1 MTQEGFKRKLTAVF
15 SADVAGYSR
24 LMADDEAATVK
35 TLATYREVMA
45 SLIKQHRGRVVDSP
59 GDNVLA
65 EFASVV
71 DAVQCAVAVQK
82 EFQSRNAALPENRRM
97 EFRIGINLGDV
108 IEEEDRIYGD
118 GVNIAARLEA
128 LAEPG
133 GICVSKTSFDHIET
147 KLPLGYEY
155 LGEQEVKNIPKPV
168 GTYKVVME
176 PRVTVAGEKEKARV
190 VPFWHRKSIL
200 AGGVAFIIVVI
211 AALIWNFY
219 FRPPPIEPASVDRMA
234 FPLPDKPSIA
244 VLPFVNMSEDPK
256 QEYFSDGLTEE
267 IISALSKVPKVFV
280 IARNSTFTYKNKP
293 VKVQKVSEEL
303 GVRYVLEGSV
313 RKAEDRVR
321 ITAQLIDA
329 ITGHHVWSERYD
341 RDLKDIFSLQDE
353 ITMKIINSLQVE
365 LTEGEQARLWGKGT
379 TNLEAYLK
387 VLEGREQ
394 YRHQTEEGNILAR
407 RMAEEAIALDPE
419 YAPPYLLLAHT
430 HMMDV
435 WLRTTKSPKQSLTRA
450 VELTQKAIAL
460 DDSYAQAH
468 GFLGFLYVMLRKYD
482 EGILEAEKAVALDPN
497 GANSHYYLSYAFRFS
512 GRFEDA
518 TQEVEKA
525 IRLNPFPSVFFFRGA
540 CVDYIGTR
548 KYDEAIAAAKKAL
561 TFSPDNYIDHM
572 NLAAAYSLSGRDEE
586 ARSAAEEVL
595 RIYPKFS
602 LDYLAKI
609 LPFKN
614 KRDLENFVDAL
625 RKAGLPET
633 PPLPL
638 PDKPS
643 IAVLPF
649 VNMSD
654 DPKQEYFSDGITEE
668 IITAL
673 SKIPKLF
680 VIARQSSFTYKG
692 KSISIPTVGRELGVQ
707 YVLEGSVRKAGDKV
721 RITAQLIDAK
731 TNHHL
736 WAERYERELKD
747 IFAVQ
752 DEITMKIITA
762 MQVKLT
768 EGEQA
773 RVVGKG
779 TDNIEAYAKLI
790 EARGHIIR
798 LNKYDNILARQK
810 AEEAIALDSDYAVAY
825 AILSTTHWLDVM
837 LGSSKSP
844 RQSMGQAM
852 ELAQKA
858 IALDDSVAMAHSSL
872 GLIYTLRGQYEKG
885 ISECESAVALEPN
898 NESAHRL
905 LGLALRYADR
915 REEAIPMYQRAIR
928 LSPFPKST
936 TLFGLGLAYIFTG
949 RYEEGVAA
957 CKKAVDIQPNNILS
971 QVNLTFAYT
980 VSGREE
986 EARATAAQVLRL
998 DPDFSVARYAKKTLK
1013 YKNKSDTERFVV
1025 ALRKA
1030 GLPE

>member
-1 MTQEGFKRKLTAVF
+1 V
-15 SADVAGYSR
+15 
-24 LMADDEAATVK
+24 
-35 TLATYREVMA
+35 
-45 SLIKQHRGRVVDSP
+45 
-59 GDNVLA
+59 A
-65 EFASVV
+65 EFLSVV
-71 DAVQCAVAVQK
+71 DAVRCAVEIQEELRV
-82 EFQSRNAALPENRRM
+82 RNAEFPENRRM
-97 EFRIGINLGDV
+97 HFRIGINLGDV
-108 IEEEDRIYGD
+108 VEEEERIYGD
-118 GVNIAARLEA
+118 GINIAARVEG
-128 LAEPG
+128 LAEGG
-133 GICVSKTSFDHIET
+133 GICISGTVYDSIKN
-147 KLPLGYEY
+147 KLSLSYES
-155 LGEQEVKNIPKPV
+155 LGEHTVKNITEPV
-168 GTYKVVME
+168 RVYRMRVGPEAAVQPRPRHRYK
-176 PRVTVAGEKEKARV
+176 
-190 VPFWHRKSIL
+190 
-200 AGGVAFIIVVI
+200 
-211 AALIWNFY
+211 AALAALVVLIVAVGGAWAIWNFY
-219 FRPPPIEPASVDRMA
+219 FRPPPMEPASEEKMA
-234 FPLPDKPSIA
+234 YPLPDKPSIA

-267 IISALSKVPKVFV
+267 IITALSKTPKMLV
-280 IARNSTFTYKNKP
+280 IARNSTFSYKGKA
-293 VKVQKVSEEL
+293 VKVNQVAEEL

-313 RKAEDRVR
+313 RKAEDRIR

-329 ITGHHVWSERYD
+329 LTGRHLWAERYD
-341 RDLKDIFSLQDE
+341 RDLKDIFALQDE
-353 ITMKIINSLQVE
+353 ITMKILTALEVK
-365 LTEGEQARLWGKGT
+365 LTEGEQARVRAKGT
-379 TNLEAYLK
+379 NNLEAYEKLLQTVHYFTRFNK
-387 VLEGREQ
+387 DDNVLAQQKAEEVIALDSGYAYGYVMLGWTHMLDLLYGSTKSPRKSIAQAEELVQKALGLDDSFGPAYRLLGFIYRTKKQYEKGISAAERAVALNSNSADAHAHLGMALVALGRP
-394 YRHQTEEGNILAR
+394 
-407 RMAEEAIALDPE
+407 EEAI
-419 YAPPYLLLAHT
+419 
-430 HMMDV
+430 V
-435 WLRTTKSPKQSLTRA
+435 SLKR
-450 VELTQKAIAL
+450 
-460 DDSYAQAH
+460 
-468 GFLGFLYVMLRKYD
+468 
-482 EGILEAEKAVALDPN
+482 
-497 GANSHYYLSYAFRFS
+497 
-512 GRFEDA
+512 
-518 TQEVEKA
+518 A
-525 IRLNPFPSVFFFRGA
+525 IRLNPIPPGYYLFNLGQAYRMTER
-540 CVDYIGTR
+540 YE
-548 KYDEAIAAAKKAL
+548 EAIVAYRKSL
-561 TFSPDNYIDHM
+561 HLSPDSLFTHIA
-572 NLAAAYSLSGRDEE
+572 LAATYALLGREEE
-586 ARSAAEEVL
+586 AHAEAAEIL
-595 RIYPKFS
+595 RINPKFS
-602 LDYLAKI
+602 VEHFAKT
-609 LPFKN
+609 LPYKN
-614 KRDLENFVDAL
+614 QADTDRFFDAL
-625 RKAGLPET
+625 RKAGLPDK

-649 VNMSD
+649 VNMSA
-654 DPKQEYFSDGITEE
+654 DPEQEYFSDGITEE

-680 VIARQSSFTYKG
+680 IIARQSSFTYKG

-752 DEITMKIITA
+752 DEITMKIMTA

-885 ISECESAVALEPN
+885 ISECERAVALEPN

-971 QVNLTFAYT
+971 QVALTFAYT

-998 DPDFSVARYAKKTLK
+998 DPDFSVARFAKKTLK

-1030 GLPE
+1030 GLPD

>member
-1 MTQEGFKRKLTAVF
+1 MTEKHVKRKISAIF
-15 SADVAGYSR
+15 SADVEGYSR
-24 LMADDEAATVK
+24 LMGEDEVATVR
-35 TLATYREVMA
+35 TLENYRKVMVD
-45 SLIKQHRGRVVDSP
+45 LIEQHRGRVVDSP
-59 GDNVLA
+59 GDNLLA
-65 EFASVV
+65 EFGSVV
-71 DAVQCAVAVQK
+71 DAVQCAVEIQQVLKAK
-82 EFQSRNAALPENRRM
+82 NAELPENRRM
-97 EFRIGINLGDV
+97 QFRIGVNLGDV
-108 IEEEDRIYGD
+108 IEEGERIYGD
-118 GVNIAARLEA
+118 GINIAARIEG
-128 LAEPG
+128 LAEGG
-133 GICVSKTSFDHIET
+133 GICVSGSAYEQIEN
-147 KLPLGYEY
+147 KLALGYEY
-155 LGEQEVKNIPKPV
+155 LGEHAVKNITKPV
-168 GTYKVVME
+168 RVYKVPME
-176 PRVTVAGEKEKARV
+176 LGERKEKRV
-190 VPFWHRKSIL
+190 GMRRWKKG
-200 AGGVAFIIVVI
+200 AVAAAAVIIVG
-211 AALIWNFY
+211 AGAFAIWNFY
-219 FRPPPIEPASVDRMA
+219 FRPPPIEPASVEKMA

-256 QEYFSDGLTEE
+256 QEYFSDGITEE
-267 IISALSKVPKVFV
+267 IITALSKTPKMLV
-280 IARNSTFTYKNKP
+280 IARNSTFTYKGKP
-293 VKVQKVSEEL
+293 VKVNQVAEEL
-303 GVRYVLEGSV
+303 GVQYVLEGSV
-313 RKAEDRVR
+313 RKVGDRVR

-329 ITGHHVWSERYD
+329 LTGHHVWAERYD
-341 RDLKDIFSLQDE
+341 RDLKDIFALQDE
-353 ITMKIINSLQVE
+353 ITIKIITELQVK
-365 LTEGEQARLWGKGT
+365 LTDGEQARLFAKGT
-379 TNLEAYLK
+379 ENIQAYLK
-387 VLEGREQ
+387 YLQAREYFQ
-394 YRHQTEEGNILAR
+394 IQTKENNAMAR
-407 RMAEEAIALDPE
+407 RLLEEVIALDSRFPQA
-419 YAPPYLLLAHT
+419 YNSLGAT
-430 HMMDV
+430 HWMDIF
-435 WLRTTKSPKQSLTRA
+435 LKSTKSPKASLQRA
-450 VELTQKAIAL
+450 FELTKKTLSI
-460 DDSYAQAH
+460 DDSSPQALSQ
-468 GFLGFLYVMLRKYD
+468 LGWLYTLAKEHD
-482 EGILEAEKAVALDPN
+482 KGIVECERAVALDPN
-497 GANSHYYLSYAFRFS
+497 SASAHIWISIALRYA
-512 GRFEDA
+512 GRHEEA
-518 TQEVEKA
+518 VRHSEKA
-525 IRLNPFPSVFFFRGA
+525 LRLNPIPPSTYFRTLGA
-540 CVDYIGTR
+540 AYNFAGRYEDGIT
-548 KYDEAIAAAKKAL
+548 AFKKAL
-561 TFSPDNYIDHM
+561 NRSPNDLLSHVG
-572 NLAAAYSLSGRDEE
+572 LAQAYSLAGRMEE
-586 ARSAAEEVL
+586 AHAEAEKVL
-595 RIYPKFS
+595 KINPGFS
-602 LDYLAKI
+602 LEYYMKQWSY
-609 LPFKN
+609 KN
-614 KRDLENFVDAL
+614 QADKDLMIYSL
-625 RKAGLPET
+625 RKAGLPDK

-649 VNMSD
+649 VNMSG
-654 DPKQEYFSDGITEE
+654 DPEQEYFSDGITEE

-673 SKIPKLF
+673 SKIPKLL

-707 YVLEGSVRKAGDKV
+707 YVLEGSVRKAGDTV

-747 IFAVQ
+747 IFAIQ

-798 LNKYDNILARQK
+798 LNKHDNIVGRQK

-825 AILSTTHWLDVM
+825 AILSMTHWLDVM

-858 IALDDSVAMAHSSL
+858 IALDDSVAQAHSSL

-885 ISECESAVALEPN
+885 ISECERAIALEPN
-898 NESAHRL
+898 NESAYRL

-915 REEAIPMYQRAIR
+915 REEAIPVYQRAIR

-998 DPDFSVARYAKKTLK
+998 DPDFSVARFAKKTLK

-1025 ALRKA
+1025 ALHKA